1 MHTRSRHL
9 TRKRLIAPRRISP
22 ELLRNSHIYR
32 EAVGM
37 VPHMVT
43 VGTFREAVRTP
54 AAVGMGRRPGAR
66 PAAMEEAAKAAGT
79 TADDSGRERSARF
92 RGSKGRT
99 FDPRTLN
106 VQPK

>member
-1 MHTRSRHL
+1 MHTRSRHF
-9 TRKRLIAPRRISP
+9 TRKRLIAAHRNSP
-22 ELLRNSHIYR
+22 ELLRKLHIYR

-37 VPHMVT
+37 VPHGVA
-43 VGTFREAVRTP
+43 VRTFREAVRTP

-66 PAAMEEAAKAAGT
+66 VAAMEEAARAAGT
-79 TADDSGRERSARF
+79 TADDSGRERSTRF

-99 FDPRTLN
+99 FEPRRLN